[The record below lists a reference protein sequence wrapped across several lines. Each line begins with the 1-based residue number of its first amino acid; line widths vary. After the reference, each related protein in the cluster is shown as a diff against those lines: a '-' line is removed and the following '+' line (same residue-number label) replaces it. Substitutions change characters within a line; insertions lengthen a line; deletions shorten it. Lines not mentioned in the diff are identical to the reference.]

1 MARPDDFG
9 VGINMDF
16 FKEVLTGDIDT
27 VFSDY
32 YLTSSLDYEAARCNL
47 FGKSFIYYIIA
58 AIKGFF
64 KKMGN
69 MLIYNIPLIGT
80 WIIMI
85 IISSF
90 IFLPIIML
98 VWKAISKFMCFLK
111 NVGLPSVNIK
121 IPWPINKNI
130 QLFGGWY
137 PFKTMIFLFFGDV
150 FDCGDDVNWSNK
162 ENGSCD
168 DRFGGEGSGCNG
180 SYATDYSLF
189 KESDD
194 TLCTNSLDC
203 PDAPENYIMSDSM
216 VSRFSPT
223 IDKVNL
229 KGTAPF
235 KYLKCCENSGQSC
248 SPELIKGAKE
258 SINYADK
265 FPRGYSGEPD
275 LDKREFIDQFF
286 NPKDFSNF
294 RPITMFEATA
304 RYFKQNKVW
313 YSSNIK
319 QIGSSVIPHTCTIS
333 TANPIY
339 HWLDVYVLEL
349 REYIKYLIW
358 GSLLIFIIYEIY
370 NLIFHISE
378 GTSFKNNCKKGGKCD
393 IGGHVRL
400 YLCKKEKCD
409 KKIIDSA
416 VKSFIEKYKG
426 PGVIPT
432 AVAAPTDAPTDAPA
446 ATAPAA
452 AAIVVNA
459 IPSELDDKQTI
470 IFGFIMVISF
480 IVLGIVS
487 ITTILKKKNKKNKVE
502 ITNWPI

>member
-1 MARPDDFG
+1 
-9 VGINMDF
+9 
-16 FKEVLTGDIDT
+16 
-27 VFSDY
+27 
-32 YLTSSLDYEAARCNL
+32 
-47 FGKSFIYYIIA
+47 
-58 AIKGFF
+58 
-64 KKMGN
+64 
-69 MLIYNIPLIGT
+69 
-80 WIIMI
+80 
-85 IISSF
+85 
-90 IFLPIIML
+90 
-98 VWKAISKFMCFLK
+98 MCFLK

-319 QIGSSVIPHTCTIS
+319 QIGSGLPIGTIIAWSPTSVILPTT
-333 TANPIY
+333 
-339 HWLDVYVLEL
+339 LDTYEGYKTYM
-349 REYIKYLIW
+349 RE
-358 GSLLIFIIYEIY
+358 
-370 NLIFHISE
+370 
-378 GTSFKNNCKKGGKCD
+378 
-393 IGGHVRL
+393 RR
-400 YLCKKEKCD
+400 
-409 KKIIDSA
+409 
-416 VKSFIEKYKG
+416 
-426 PGVIPT
+426 
-432 AVAAPTDAPTDAPA
+432 
-446 ATAPAA
+446 
-452 AAIVVNA
+452 
-459 IPSELDDKQTI
+459 QTI
-470 IFGFIMVISF
+470 CDGTCKDLQKSKLSSISNLSGRF
-480 IVLGIVS
+480 
-487 ITTILKKKNKKNKVE
+487 
-502 ITNWPI
+502 